1 MHNVAPKLAV
11 EEGFHGA
18 ESVCLSFVI
27 EDDSRPSTFY
37 LNPSSI
43 LHSQTLYTPVGK
55 YCLKESTFVQMYRT
69 FNSF

>member
-1 MHNVAPKLAV
+1 MLIHKSRGQDHNVAPKLAV
-11 EEGFHGA
+11 EEG

-43 LHSQTLYTPVGK
+43 LHSQTLYTACG
-55 YCLKESTFVQMYRT
+55 
-69 FNSF
+69 

>member
-1 MHNVAPKLAV
+1 MLIHKSRGQDHNVAPKLAV

-43 LHSQTLYTPVGK
+43 LHSQTLYTA
-55 YCLKESTFVQMYRT
+55 CW
-69 FNSF
+69 

>member
-27 EDDSRPSTFY
+27 IEDDSRPSTFY

-43 LHSQTLYTPVGK
+43 LHSQTLYTACG
-55 YCLKESTFVQMYRT
+55 
-69 FNSF
+69 

>member
-1 MHNVAPKLAV
+1 MLIHKAGVKTMHNVAPKLAV

-37 LNPSSI
+37 LNP
-43 LHSQTLYTPVGK
+43 
-55 YCLKESTFVQMYRT
+55 
-69 FNSF
+69 

>member
-11 EEGFHGA
+11 EEG

-43 LHSQTLYTPVGK
+43 LHSQTLYTACG
-55 YCLKESTFVQMYRT
+55 
-69 FNSF
+69 